1 MKTSEAVKGKW
12 ALVLKSYD
20 LPLITGKHHFKGKCP
35 ICAQRGKFRIDDKN
49 GSGSYIC
56 VCGAGDGW
64 KLLNLTQKKDF
75 SVLAKEV
82 DVIIGNVQDYSTN
95 TRKVINQSE
104 SLRNRVL
111 NKFSRLHELKGTAAE
126 RYLNNREIKTLPT
139 GSIKFCEQ
147 ENTAD
152 GVLSAIYSLATDA
165 NNNPC
170 YLHRTFLDGD
180 KKAGI
185 EACKKMNSLQDDTY
199 LEHAQSIA
207 VRLFPSASTLGIAE
221 GIETALSSTQI
232 YKCNTWSTLNA
243 SLMKKFRAPT
253 GVEHLIIFTDTDK
266 NGTGHAA
273 AFECGN
279 RNLLS
284 NNDVKRVTIR
294 WPEFGDFN
302 DTLTRGDKVYEW
314 TLTR

>member
-1 MKTSEAVKGKW
+1 MKTTEAVKNKW
-12 ALVLKSYD
+12 ALVFKYYG
-20 LPLITGKHHFKGKCP
+20 LPPITGKNHFKGKCP
-35 ICAQRGKFRIDDKN
+35 ICSQRGKFRIDDKN

-56 VCGAGDGW
+56 VCGAGNGW
-64 KLLNLTQKKDF
+64 ELLSLTQGKDF
-75 SVLAKEV
+75 KTLASEV
-82 DVIIGNVQDYSTN
+82 DEVIGNTPTITN
-95 TRKVINQSE
+95 NVPKIINSVD
-104 SLRNRVL
+104 SLRAKVL
-111 NKFSRLHELKGTAAE
+111 NKFNKLQEIKGSLAE
-126 RYLNNREIKTLPT
+126 SYFSNREIKVIPQTNV
-139 GSIKFCEQ
+139 KFCTE
-147 ENTAD
+147 ERHN
-152 GVLSAIYSLATDA
+152 GSKLGAIYSIATDA
-165 NNNPC
+165 KNNPC

-185 EACKKMNSLQDDTY
+185 DAPKKMNSLQDDSY
-199 LEHAQSIA
+199 LEHASSIA
-207 VRLFPSASTLGIAE
+207 VRLTPSASTLGIAE
-221 GIETALSSTQI
+221 GIETALSCTQI

-243 SLMKKFRAPT
+243 GLMKKFRAPE
-253 GVEHLIIFTDTDK
+253 GVEHLIIFADTDK